1 MRLFWAIFKH
11 YGIYRETV
19 IVLSFLRP
27 QDRMRS
33 LMVFITMVRKER
45 GYYTKKRK
53 TSHKH
58 GSAVVAQLSFETKS
72 IFIYISTIAVYL
84 WLWCWADHSFNEQLI
99 NFWIRYIFSLGH
111 QLVQF
116 PASFTHRH
124 DFVTQQVATRHV
136 SVAVS
141 DTNAIALCSFTGSG
155 TTCNSKSHNVSI
167 FASMLSAY
175 LPNWNIL

>member
-1 MRLFWAIFKH
+1 MNNMALKKAWEIKWKKAKTGLPIPKIIIIIPSCLRVDKAITF
-11 YGIYRETV
+11 
-19 IVLSFLRP
+19 
-27 QDRMRS
+27 
-33 LMVFITMVRKER
+33 FI
-45 GYYTKKRK
+45 
-53 TSHKH
+53 S
-58 GSAVVAQLSFETKS
+58 
-72 IFIYISTIAVYL
+72 ISTIAVYL

-155 TTCNSKSHNVSI
+155 TTCNSKSQNVSI